1 MLDWLREKVEKVGP
15 HTSTVAEHE
24 AFVELLVAAI
34 YADHR
39 VTQSELDAIEAFD
52 ASHADWDLDGFSVG
66 QYFGPAAAKVRRAQ
80 GDGTIPLLV
89 IEVSSRLSGL
99 DVRDSAVA
107 ACEELLRYDG
117 ITADEQVFLDQVAAA
132 LA

>member
-1 MLDWLREKVEKVGP
+1 MLEWLREKVEKVGT
-15 HTSTVAEHE
+15 HTTDVAEHE
-24 AFVELLVAAI
+24 AFVELLVAAV

-39 VTQSELDAIEAFD
+39 VTQSELDAIEDFD
-52 ASHADWDLDGFSVG
+52 ASHADWDAHGFSVG

-80 GDGTIPLLV
+80 ADGVIPLLV

-99 DVRDSAVA
+99 AIRDAAVA

-117 ITADEQVFLDQVAAA
+117 MTPEEQVFLDQVAAA